1 MRPVTGRATAAM
13 VTLAT
18 AAVVD
23 LVWAFT
29 PLASVW
35 SVHEAAGRGGQ
46 SPGAVLIVATFGVAI
61 LMLLAHALAAASLA
75 AWLHRVTANARVR
88 GWHGW
93 SPGLA
98 GAAWFIPVAGA
109 VLPPLIVVDLARAG
123 ATRVGRLVWAWW
135 SAWLL
140 GWVALWAGTTFT
152 YPGELVDLLS
162 RVAGGATVDVD
173 RAGQLLGYQIAA
185 RLPGAVL
192 LIAAAV
198 LGGLVVSRVS
208 RPAPSVPPLAAALPT
223 VAIPTPP
230 PRPPQPAIPTQ
241 PPRFPQPASLPL
253 PATPVVPAQ
262 RTPGHEQES
271 GAGPLVDAGEE
282 IAGDPGS

>member
-1 MRPVTGRATAAM
+1 MVAMAA
-13 VTLAT
+13 

-23 LVWAFT
+23 LLWAFT

-35 SVHEAAGRGGQ
+35 SVREAAGRGGQ
-46 SPGAVLIVATFGVAI
+46 APGAVLIVATFGVAA
-61 LMLLAHALAAASLA
+61 LMLLAHVLAVASLA
-75 AWLHRVTANARVR
+75 GWLHRMAANARVR

-98 GAAWFIPVAGA
+98 GGAWFIPVAGA
-109 VLPPLIVVDLARAG
+109 VLPPLIVVDVARAG
-123 ATRVGRLVWAWW
+123 SGPVGPGRSGEARVGRLVWAWW

-140 GWVALWAGTTFT
+140 GWGALWVGTAFT

-162 RVAGGATVDVD
+162 RVADGATVDVD

-208 RPAPSVPPLAAALPT
+208 QPAASAPAMQRAQT
-223 VAIPTPP
+223 AIPGQ
-230 PRPPQPAIPTQ
+230 R
-241 PPRFPQPASLPL
+241 
-253 PATPVVPAQ
+253 ATAVVPAQ

-271 GAGPLVDAGEE
+271 GAGRLPDAGEQ
-282 IAGDPGS
+282 IVADTGT